1 MTKKEIRA
9 ELRRS
14 ACEDKRPWY
23 GIEERHAFVTARR
36 WLIDGEYM
44 FGSPVERLRIF
55 FLLVAEAM

>member
-14 ACEDKRPWY
+14 ACEDKDLWE
-23 GIEERHAFVTARR
+23 GVSLHAFVAVVNH
-36 WLIDGEYM
+36 WLPRGESM
-44 FGSPVERLRIF
+44 LNESPKNLRIF